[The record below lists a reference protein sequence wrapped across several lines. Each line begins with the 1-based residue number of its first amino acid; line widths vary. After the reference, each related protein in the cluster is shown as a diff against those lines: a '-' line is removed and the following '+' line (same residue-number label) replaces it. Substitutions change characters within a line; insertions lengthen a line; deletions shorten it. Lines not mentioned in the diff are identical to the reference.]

1 MGQASPGPAFD
12 RVWVGVLGVFRLPG
26 LRGLGFGQ
34 ARSCF
39 TIFSDTFGK
48 AHQKK
53 DKCGYLASSFLSYTD
68 TKLQT
73 LNSNYEIHTPETL
86 HPEPEP

>member
-34 ARSCF
+34 A
-39 TIFSDTFGK
+39 
-48 AHQKK
+48 
-53 DKCGYLASSFLSYTD
+53 
-68 TKLQT
+68 TKLF
-73 LNSNYEIHTPETL
+73 HDFF
-86 HPEPEP
+86 